1 MPLLAPNLDDRQ
13 FADIVAEAKTLIPRY
28 APEWTNFNET
38 DPGITLVELF
48 AWMTEILVYR
58 LNQVPDR
65 NYVKFLQLIG
75 IELQPAQPAR
85 AELTFALARPDI
97 STVIVPLGTQVAAQ
111 GSTGQPVVFETDQ
124 ALIAIGAQLAQIETF
139 DGFGYTLQTK
149 KNAAQGQWFYPFGP
163 KPQRGNA
170 LLLGF
175 SSPSSLPTEQ
185 INLAVSLSQD
195 GLTPPVMKC
204 GTAIPPPA
212 TLVWEYWGGS
222 QWQFINLDSDG
233 TRAFSQAGHVLFPGP
248 GNNAKTGAKGNV
260 FLVDGLYW
268 IRARVQSASYEMPPQ
283 ISAIRTN
290 TISATQAITFA
301 DEVLGI
307 SNGLPNQTF
316 QVANTPVMVLDT
328 PVQFT
333 NSDGVKVSITSLRLE
348 IDEGQGFMVWHEVD
362 DFFSSGPNDRVFTI
376 DRNTGVITTGTGE
389 HGRIPVINQRSTDP
403 NVVAR
408 SYRAGGGIQGNVAAN
423 SITQLQTSVPS
434 VDTVTNYDPA
444 TGGTDEETVADAKL
458 RATLALQSK
467 DRAVTPDDFRYL
479 ATQAPGANVARACA
493 LPLYHPN
500 FPNGPIPG
508 VVTVIVVPN
517 SPDPAPTPNQTTL
530 KAVCA
535 YLDKHRLLTSEV
547 YVVGPTYRKIQVQVQ
562 LVVDPSFDLAAV
574 KNKVQSNL
582 TTFFD
587 PLKGGPDFDPLKGTD
602 GTGWPFGGTVY
613 YSDVYRVIIET
624 DGVQRIQ
631 DNQLLILL
639 DDQLQTFCRDVPI
652 KQGELLYND
661 PTGHQVDVSYS
672 TTS

>member
-1 MPLLAPNLDDRQ
+1 MPLIAPNLDDRQ

-58 LNQVPDR
+58 LNQVPNL
-65 NYVKFLQLIG
+65 NYIKFLQLIG
-75 IELQPAQPAR
+75 IELEPAQPAK
-85 AELTFALARPDI
+85 AELTFTLSRTDI
-97 STVIVPLGTQVAAQ
+97 SSIIVPLGTQVAGS

-124 ALIAIGAQLAQIETF
+124 ALVAIGAKLSAVQTY
-139 DGFGYTLQTK
+139 DGFGYTPQTN
-149 KNAAQGQWFYPFGP
+149 KNAIPGQWFYPFGP
-163 KPQRGNA
+163 KPKEGNA

-175 SSPSSLPTEQ
+175 SSAAPLPTEQ
-185 INLAVSLSQD
+185 INLAVTLFQD

-204 GTAIPPPA
+204 ATAIPPPA
-212 TLVWEYWGGS
+212 TLVWEYWSGT
-222 QWQFINLDSDG
+222 QWQSIHLDSDG

-248 GNNAKTGAKGNV
+248 GSLAKASTLPNV
-260 FLVDGLYW
+260 TDILFW

-290 TISATQAITFA
+290 TISATQAITFT

-307 SNGLPNQTF
+307 SNGLPNQVF

-328 PVQFT
+328 PFQVT
-333 NSDGVKVSITSLRLE
+333 NSDLTKVTVTSLRLE
-348 IDEGQGFMVWHEVD
+348 IDEGQGFMVWQEVD
-362 DFFSSGPNDRVFTI
+362 DFFPSGPNDRVFTI
-376 DRNTGVITTGTGE
+376 DRNTGVITTGTGDN
-389 HGRIPVINQRSTDP
+389 GRIPVINQLNSSP

-408 SYRAGGGIQGNVAAN
+408 FYRAGGGNQGNVAAN

-434 VDTVTNYDPA
+434 VDTVTNFDPA

-479 ATQAPGANVARACA
+479 AEQAPGANVKRAIA
-493 LPLYHPN
+493 LALYHPD

-535 YLDKHRLLTSEV
+535 YLDTHRLLTSEV
-547 YVVGPTYRKIQVQVQ
+547 YVVGPVYRKIKIEVHLAVQV
-562 LVVDPSFDLAAV
+562 SFDLAAV
-574 KNKVQSNL
+574 KNLVQANL
-582 TTFFD
+582 MTFFD
-587 PLKGGPDFDPLKGTD
+587 PLKGGNDT
-602 GTGWPFGGTVY
+602 TGWPFGGTVY
-613 YSDVYRVIIET
+613 YSDVYRVIIQT
-624 DGVQRIQ
+624 PGVQRIQ
-631 DNQLLILL
+631 DNQLLIFL
-639 DDQLQTFCRDVPI
+639 DAQLQTFCRDVPI
-652 KQGELLYND
+652 NKNELLYND
-661 PTGHQVDVSYS
+661 PTGHEVDVSYS